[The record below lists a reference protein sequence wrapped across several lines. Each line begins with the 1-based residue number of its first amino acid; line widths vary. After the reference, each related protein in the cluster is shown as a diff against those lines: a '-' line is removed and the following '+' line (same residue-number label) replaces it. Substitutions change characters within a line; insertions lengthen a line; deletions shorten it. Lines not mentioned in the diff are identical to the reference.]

1 MKKFYRSTSDQKIA
15 GICGGIGEML
25 NIDSNIIRLFL
36 ILATLLSGF
45 FPFVVTY
52 ILAWI
57 LFPEDS
63 LINEN
68 NLK

>member
-1 MKKFYRSTSDQKIA
+1 MKKFYRSTSDRKIA